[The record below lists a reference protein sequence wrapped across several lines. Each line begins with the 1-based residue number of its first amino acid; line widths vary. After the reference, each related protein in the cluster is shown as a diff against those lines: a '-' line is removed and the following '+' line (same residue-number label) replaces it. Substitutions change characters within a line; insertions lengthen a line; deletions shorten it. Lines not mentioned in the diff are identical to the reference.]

1 MIAHWPTFELL
12 IAENYNLMHKV
23 FLVLSAEQ
31 ILEKDDT
38 LTILTKSGP
47 HLFSFFF
54 FFIVLVITSNSNQAL
69 ILNTFT

>member
-1 MIAHWPTFELL
+1 M
-12 IAENYNLMHKV
+12 YKV

>member
-54 FFIVLVITSNSNQAL
+54 FIVLVITSNSNQAL

>member
-1 MIAHWPTFELL
+1 M
-12 IAENYNLMHKV
+12 YKV

-54 FFIVLVITSNSNQAL
+54 FIVLVITSNSNQAL